1 MSVSE
6 TNSSTAVER
15 AFGILE
21 AVSERSS
28 GMTNSEISRKL
39 EIPKSTASYLLN
51 TLTQLGYL
59 HKEEETGKFRLG
71 LKLMSLGRAVQVGE
85 DLKEVALPVMRKL
98 VERTGLT
105 AHLAVLDH
113 GEVVY
118 LEKVDAPSFIQM
130 NTWVGK
136 RMQVNSTA
144 VGKAIAA
151 NLEPYKVEAILKQ
164 YGLKKRTPKT
174 ITVAAKFWREL
185 EKVKEKGYAVDDE
198 ENSMGARCVAAAIFD
213 ETGNAIAAIGVTGTT
228 AEVNRT
234 TIGRIVEQVK
244 EATQKISQQFGYMGD
259 SGRHYL

>member
-21 AVSERSS
+21 AVSERSI

-85 DLKEVALPVMRKL
+85 DLKEAALPVMRKL

-164 YGLKKRTPKT
+164 HGLKKRTPKT
-174 ITVAAKFWREL
+174 ITVAAKLWREL